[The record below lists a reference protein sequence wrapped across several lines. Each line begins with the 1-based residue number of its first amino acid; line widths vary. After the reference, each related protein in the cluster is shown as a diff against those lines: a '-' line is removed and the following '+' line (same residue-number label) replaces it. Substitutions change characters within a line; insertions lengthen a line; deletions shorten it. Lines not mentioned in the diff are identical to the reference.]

1 MKLHNPKKIIA
12 IDVDENRLELVKK
25 NSYADIVLNP
35 LKVDIEKEILKY
47 TEGRGADKVFEV
59 AGGEKTFDLALK
71 IARPNATVVLVAMYE
86 KDQVLPLPNIYGK
99 NLTIKFGGVDGC
111 DCDKIMK
118 YIEEKKIDATPL
130 ITHRMK
136 FKDIM
141 EAYEI
146 FENKRDGVIK
156 IAINMKE

>member
-1 MKLHNPKKIIA
+1 MKA
-12 IDVDENRLELVKK
+12 
-25 NSYADIVLNP
+25 
-35 LKVDIEKEILKY
+35 
-47 TEGRGADKVFEV
+47 
-59 AGGEKTFDLALK
+59 
-71 IARPNATVVLVAMYE
+71 VVLVAMYE
-86 KDQVLPLPNIYGK
+86 KDQTLPLPNIYGK
-99 NLTIKFGGVDGC
+99 NLTIKFGGVDGY

-118 YIEEKKIDATPL
+118 YIEEKKIDATSL

-156 IAINMKE
+156 IAIDMKE